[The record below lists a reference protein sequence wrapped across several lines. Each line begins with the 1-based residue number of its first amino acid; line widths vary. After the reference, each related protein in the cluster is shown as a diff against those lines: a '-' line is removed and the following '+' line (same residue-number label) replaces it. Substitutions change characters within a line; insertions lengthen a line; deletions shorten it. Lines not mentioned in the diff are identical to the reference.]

1 MLRVN
6 WNAPG
11 VSLEK
16 SNNIVINVVTQ
27 QEIKGFNNNTISNNN
42 KDNILLPSRPTTQ
55 SSVGPLLLLPLHM
68 IMYKN
73 GYVIHTAAA
82 ARIKR
87 SPAEATVKIAEIRIG
102 TLRASPPT
110 LRVQSD

>member
-1 MLRVN
+1 MHQECPSRR
-6 WNAPG
+6 
-11 VSLEK
+11 
-16 SNNIVINVVTQ
+16 VINVVTQ

-42 KDNILLPSRPTTQ
+42 KDNSLLPSRPTTQ
-55 SSVGPLLLLPLHM
+55 SSVGPLLHLRLHM

-73 GYVIHTAAA
+73 GYAIHTAA